1 MKSCLV
7 VDDSKVVRMVARK
20 ILKDLEFEIIEA
32 VDGKDA
38 LQKCGVRMPDAV
50 LLDWN
55 MPVTN
60 GIDFLREMRALP
72 GGQDP
77 VVVFCTTENDE
88 AHIREAITAGANE
101 YIMKPFDGEI
111 VESKFS
117 QTGLI

>member
-1 MKSCLV
+1 MW
-7 VDDSKVVRMVARK
+7 R
-20 ILKDLEFEIIEA
+20 
-32 VDGKDA
+32 
-38 LQKCGVRMPDAV
+38 PDARCCSAR
-50 LLDWN
+50 LEYADYERYRFPAADEN
-55 MPVTN
+55 AA
-60 GIDFLREMRALP
+60 G

-101 YIMKPFDGEI
+101 CIMKPFDGVV